1 MHATK
6 HRRRPPRKPRKRH
19 DERSRRPVD
28 RIIGIDGEG
37 IGRAPHR
44 YTYLA
49 AVDEQG
55 KSWEVAAGK
64 APKLSTVQ
72 CLDLILSLPARA
84 LIVGFSWVY
93 DLTKMLE
100 DLPDKALYL
109 LFHEQ
114 LRARIV
120 DGNVVYRPIKW
131 NGYKLNYMNRRF
143 TVSATNISNSSRTV
157 WDVFRFFQSSFIN
170 SLITWNIADKTK
182 LEAMATMKD
191 SRSRFDQLTTEA
203 IHGYC
208 KEECAYLA
216 KLTRELIDAHEA
228 ADLTLKTYYGA
239 GSTASV
245 FLKRHGI
252 GEQRGEIPEQMRKPV
267 ACAFFGGRFENSYV
281 GAFSQRVYDYDISSA
296 YPYQTFRLPCLL
308 CGHWT
313 LHRQPRGTDLPGVLQ
328 LVHWRS
334 RRVVTTA
341 SWGPLPIRTRE
352 GTIVFPLAGKGG
364 WCWGEEFKAAL
375 QLNPHLE
382 ATEAWTYEVD
392 CEHRPFASVP
402 DYYRERVKLGKDS
415 RGIVLKL
422 GINSLYGKLAQ
433 SKGFNPPFQS
443 WVWAGV
449 ITSNTRAQLLQAIVA
464 AKQQRSILMLA
475 TDGVW
480 STERLDLPRP
490 VDTGTFDLAKPLGGW
505 EEKIFDKGVFAVRPG
520 IYFPISP
527 TEDEIL
533 QVRARGLGR
542 KALYQRWQQV
552 VDAYNE
558 GKPKISIGDM
568 TRFVGAKSG
577 IIQGSQGV
585 TRRSC
590 YGEWIEHRVD
600 VSFAPGPKREA
611 INVDGT
617 LKPWVYLDFESV
629 PYNPATMSPEAM
641 MLKLAE
647 QIAEE
652 QPDGDFDSFMV
663 EHP

>member
-1 MHATK
+1 
-6 HRRRPPRKPRKRH
+6 
-19 DERSRRPVD
+19 VD

-55 KSWEVAAGK
+55 KSWEVANDK
-64 APKLSTVQ
+64 PKLSTTA

-120 DGNVVYRPIKW
+120 DGNVIYRPIIW
-131 NGYKLNYMNRRF
+131 NGYRLNYMNRRF
-143 TVSATNISNSSRTV
+143 TVASSNDKASARTV
-157 WDVFRFFQSSFIN
+157 WDIFRFFQSSFIN
-170 SLITWNIADKTK
+170 SLITWRIADDKR
-182 LEAMATMKD
+182 LEHMSAMKD
-191 SRSRFDQLTTEA
+191 SRSRFDQLTTEE

-208 KEECAYLA
+208 KEECSYLA
-216 KLTRELIDAHEA
+216 KLARELIDAHEA
-228 ADLTLKTYYGA
+228 ADLPLKSYFGA

-245 FLKRHGI
+245 FLKREGI
-252 GEQRGEIPEQMRKPV
+252 GEQRGEIPEQMRESV

-281 GAFSQRVYDYDISSA
+281 GAFAQPVFDYDISSA

-308 CGHWT
+308 CGHWKLVRSPQQLRGH
-313 LHRQPRGTDLPGVLQ
+313 LH

-334 RRVVTTA
+334 HHVVPSA
-341 SWGPLPIRTRE
+341 SWGPLPVRTGD

-364 WCWGEEFKAAL
+364 WCWGEEFEAARS
-375 QLNPHLE
+375 LNPSLE
-382 ATEAWTYEVD
+382 AREAWIYETD
-392 CEHRPFASVP
+392 CEHRPFKNVP
-402 DYYRERVKLGKDS
+402 DYYRERVRLGKDS

-422 GINSLYGKLAQ
+422 GINSIYGKLAQ

-464 AKQQRSILMLA
+464 AHRQSSILMLA

-480 STERLDLPRP
+480 STERLILPRP
-490 VDTGTFDLAKPLGGW
+490 TDTGTFDLPKPLGGW
-505 EEKIFDKGVFAVRPG
+505 EEKEFPNGVFAVRPG
-520 IYFPISP
+520 IYFPLSP
-527 TEDEIL
+527 SLADIEK
-533 QVRARGLGR
+533 VRARGLGR

-552 VDAYNE
+552 IDAYNE
-558 GKPKISIGDM
+558 GKTKISIGDM

-577 IIQGSQGV
+577 IIKSSQGV
-585 TRRSC
+585 TRRAC
-590 YGEWIEHRVD
+590 YGEWIEHKVD

-629 PYNPATMSPEAM
+629 PYNPATMSPETM
-641 MLKLAE
+641 MLRLAE

-652 QPDGDFDSFMV
+652 QPDGDFDSFM
-663 EHP
+663 PDAQRGGT